1 VTAVDA
7 VTGAVTLSTPHGA
20 WTPTFSPRAVAAV
33 KPGDQAVVKLELI
46 DLGPSIKPP
55 TMLPGPSAPPG
66 VGTR

>member
-20 WTPTFSPRAVAAV
+20 WTPTFSPRVVAAV

-66 VGTR
+66 EGTR